1 MEFSNK
7 YILGFA
13 LAVCLV
19 CSLAVSSLAVALDE
33 RIDANKR
40 LDQQL
45 NILRVAGMIGADE
58 KPSREEADALFG
70 EGGVI
75 ETLIVSRTSGE
86 VLEKPDFV
94 GIDSMYRNSKAADTS
109 TTTAELLEGT
119 PAAAD
124 ARKTQIARLPD
135 QLVIYHVT
143 APGKECYVLP
153 FWGNGLWSTMKGFL
167 AVESDLTTVKGL
179 TYAEHGETPGLG
191 GEVDNPNWKAQWPGK
206 LLWGEDGAVDIDV
219 VKAGTVKRPEH
230 QVDGISG
237 ATITSV
243 AVGASL
249 RVWLGEYGYGSWF
262 DRTAPE
268 GTR

>member
-1 MEFSNK
+1 MDFSNK

-19 CSLAVSSLAVALDE
+19 CSLAVSSLAVVLDE

-40 LDQQL
+40 LDQQT

-58 KPSREEADALFG
+58 RPTREQAEELFSD
-70 EGGVI
+70 I
-75 ETLIVSRTSGE
+75 ETLLVSRESGE
-86 VLEKPDFV
+86 LLDKPEFI
-94 GIDSMYRNSKAADTS
+94 GIDAVYKSAKDPATS
-109 TTTAELLEGT
+109 TATASGDS
-119 PAAAD
+119 D

-135 QLVIYHVT
+135 SLVVYHVT
-143 APGKECYVLP
+143 AAGKECYVLP

-167 AVESDLTTVKGL
+167 ALESDLATVKGL

-191 GEVDNPNWKAQWPGK
+191 GEIDNPVWKAHWPGK
-206 LLWGEDGAVDIDV
+206 ELWGDDGSVAITV
-219 VKAGTVKRPEH
+219 VKAGTVKDASH

-249 RVWLGEYGYGSWF
+249 RVWLGDQGYGAWL
-262 DRTAPE
+262 RRMGQEA
-268 GTR
+268 RQ